1 MTTLIK
7 NKIMKFSVLIS
18 LLGGTCSTILTIINL
33 LDGKSHIAS
42 IWGTAACWAFANL
55 FLELNLNRKEK
66 QIQNIKDAI
75 LTSKDEV
82 EAINKINEIL

>member
-1 MTTLIK
+1 
-7 NKIMKFSVLIS
+7 MKFSVLSS
-18 LLGGTCSTILTIINL
+18 LLGGTCSTILTIMSL
-33 LDGKSHIAS
+33 LDGKSHTAL

-55 FLELNLNRKEK
+55 FSELNLNRKEK